1 MGLST
6 TAYNVL
12 VACMLATVALT
23 GATLL
28 VRRLLLGFRGSLKQV
43 VAHCASAAVR
53 LRQLVTVEDGDGHL
67 AIQIRREVAR
77 QRAALANTFTTCA
90 CLTGI
95 LFLIM
100 RASVT
105 IVGRHTP
112 ADDVWQD
119 WVLIM
124 ASMLFLCVH
133 SKPHLLNCHVMRVVH
148 CVLMALLMLFA
159 LPWSGPRMEGYQKLG
174 SISPRLFLG
183 VMHLEIRVSFW
194 TNAAFS
200 IGLILCLGG
209 LDPSMRV
216 DYLVYEFVFLMMM
229 ITTLFCFEVTLT
241 SSAATHVKDRSM
253 QGQNSA
259 VTSLLNMVCDAVV
272 ELDDDLRMA
281 RDCPALSAALFRGQA
296 KGLCGQSLKEFVCG
310 DDQAHF
316 EDQIASQDTPVAA
329 AKMFHVRLSDS
340 WGNAVPMELFHVRF
354 SGVGEETRHLIGL
367 REHSDTHI
375 AASLPKESQTISM
388 DISPSV
394 VGAPLAHHGPGLVP
408 EGDDSNLQVD
418 VLAADPMTITFAS
431 PKFKNKYRPVDAFE
445 ELLPQPLE
453 FRRWLIRTADAVWSG
468 NLSPEVY
475 HFGAVVVG
483 NDGKA
488 QLRLAM
494 GNFVHPDIL
503 ELDREDPN
511 DRSLYRVSIRLGG
524 RLSSVPASSSSSSSR
539 IRGTS
544 SVIQPLSLGLAR
556 IGSLESSAHGLESG
570 SSPRLFVSM

>member
-43 VAHCASAAVR
+43 VAHCASAALQ
-53 LRQLVTVEDGDGHL
+53 LRQLVTVEDGDGCL
-67 AIQIRREVAR
+67 AIHIRSEVAR
-77 QRAALANTFTTCA
+77 QRAALAKTFTTCA
-90 CLTGI
+90 CLAGI
-95 LFLIM
+95 LYLLM

-105 IVGRHTP
+105 FAGRNIP
-112 ADDVWQD
+112 EDDVWQD
-119 WVLIM
+119 WVLIV
-124 ASMLFLCVH
+124 ASILFLCVD
-133 SKPHLLNCHVMRVVH
+133 SRPHLLNGHVMRVVH
-148 CVLMALLMLFA
+148 CVLMALLMVFA
-159 LPWSGPRMEGYQKLG
+159 LPWSGPRMELYQKLG

-194 TNAAFS
+194 TNAVFS
-200 IGLILCLGG
+200 LGLMCCLLA
-209 LDPSMRV
+209 LDPSVTRV
-216 DYLVYEFVFLMMM
+216 GNVVDELVFLVMM

-241 SSAATHVKDRSM
+241 SSAATHVNERSM
-253 QGQNSA
+253 QGQYSA

-281 RDCPALSAALFRGQA
+281 GDCPALSTALFRSQT
-296 KGLCGQSLKEFVCG
+296 KGLFGQLLKQFVFG

-316 EDQIASQDTPVAA
+316 EDQIASQDSPAAA

-340 WGNAVPMELFHVRF
+340 WGNAVPMELFHVPF
-354 SGVGEETRHLIGL
+354 SGVGEEPRHLIGL

-445 ELLPQPLE
+445 ELLPQPQE
-453 FRRWLIRTADAVWSG
+453 FRQWLISTADAVWSG
-468 NLSPEVY
+468 SRSPDVC
-475 HFGAVVVG
+475 HFGGLVVG
-483 NDGKA
+483 KGGKA
-488 QLRLAM
+488 QLRLVM
-494 GNFVHPDIL
+494 GNFVHPDVL
-503 ELDREDPN
+503 GQGREDPN
-511 DRSLYRVSIRLGG
+511 DRSSYRASVRLGG
-524 RLSSVPASSSSSSSR
+524 RLSSGTGSSSSSSR
-539 IRGTS
+539 SRGTS
-544 SVIQPLSLGLAR
+544 SVIEPLSLGHAR
-556 IGSLESSAHGLESG
+556 IVSKGSSAHGLESG
-570 SSPRLFVSM
+570 ASHRLVVSM

>member
-367 REHSDTHI
+367 REHSDTQTS
-375 AASLPKESQTISM
+375 AMLPTETLYENTDSL
-388 DISPSV
+388 SV
-394 VGAPLAHHGPGLVP
+394 VGARLDRRGPVRAP
-408 EGDDSNLQVD
+408 EGDDDNLQVD
-418 VLAADPMTITFAS
+418 VLAADPMTIKFAS
-431 PKFKNKYRPVDAFE
+431 PKFTRKYGPLDAFE
-445 ELLPQPLE
+445 ELLPQPQE
-453 FRRWLIRTADAVWSG
+453 FRQWLMSTADAVWSG
-468 NLSPEVY
+468 SLSPEVY
-475 HFGAVVVG
+475 HFGGVVVG
-483 NDGKA
+483 KDRKA
-488 QLRLAM
+488 QLRLAI
-494 GNFVHPDIL
+494 GNFVHPDVL
-503 ELDREDPN
+503 SLGRADPN
-511 DRSLYRVSIRLGG
+511 DRLLYRVSIRLGG
-524 RLSSVPASSSSSSSR
+524 RLSSGPGTSTSSSR
-539 IRGTS
+539 SRGTS
-544 SVIQPLSLGLAR
+544 SVIEPLSLGHAR
-556 IGSLESSAHGLESG
+556 IVSKGSSAHGLESG
-570 SSPRLFVSM
+570 ASHRLVVSM

>member
-43 VAHCASAAVR
+43 VAHCASAALQ
-53 LRQLVTVEDGDGHL
+53 LRQLVTVEDGDGCL
-67 AIQIRREVAR
+67 AIHIRSEVAR
-77 QRAALANTFTTCA
+77 QRAALAKTFTTCA
-90 CLTGI
+90 CLAGI
-95 LFLIM
+95 LYLLM

-105 IVGRHTP
+105 FAGRNIP
-112 ADDVWQD
+112 EDDVWQD
-119 WVLIM
+119 WVLIV
-124 ASMLFLCVH
+124 ASILFLCVD
-133 SKPHLLNCHVMRVVH
+133 SRPHLLNGHVMRVVH
-148 CVLMALLMLFA
+148 CVLMALLMAFS
-159 LPWSGPRMEGYQKLG
+159 LPWSSPRMELYQKLG

-367 REHSDTHI
+367 REHSDTQTS
-375 AASLPKESQTISM
+375 AMLPTETLYENTDSL
-388 DISPSV
+388 SV
-394 VGAPLAHHGPGLVP
+394 VGARLDRRGPVRAP
-408 EGDDSNLQVD
+408 EGDDDNLQVD
-418 VLAADPMTITFAS
+418 VLAADPMTIKFAS
-431 PKFKNKYRPVDAFE
+431 PKFTRKYGPLDAFE
-445 ELLPQPLE
+445 ELLPQPQE
-453 FRRWLIRTADAVWSG
+453 FRQWLMSTADAVWSG
-468 NLSPEVY
+468 SLSPEVY
-475 HFGAVVVG
+475 HFGGVVVG
-483 NDGKA
+483 KDRKA
-488 QLRLAM
+488 QLRLAI
-494 GNFVHPDIL
+494 GNFVHPDVL
-503 ELDREDPN
+503 SLGRADPN
-511 DRSLYRVSIRLGG
+511 DRLLYRVSIRLGG
-524 RLSSVPASSSSSSSR
+524 RLSSGPGTSTSSSR
-539 IRGTS
+539 SRGTS
-544 SVIQPLSLGLAR
+544 SVIEPLSLGHAR
-556 IGSLESSAHGLESG
+556 IVSKGSSAHGLESG
-570 SSPRLFVSM
+570 ASHRLVVSM

>member
-241 SSAATHVKDRSM
+241 SNAATHVKERST
-253 QGQNSA
+253 QGQHSA

-281 RDCPALSAALFRGQA
+281 GDCPALSTALFRGQT
-296 KGLCGQSLKEFVCG
+296 KGLCGQLLKEFVFG
-310 DDQAHF
+310 DDQKHF
-316 EDQIASQDTPVAA
+316 EEQISSQDTPAAA

-340 WGNAVPMELFHVRF
+340 WGNAVPMELFHVPF
-354 SGVGEETRHLIGL
+354 SGVGEEPRHLIGL
-367 REHSDTHI
+367 REHSDAHTY
-375 AASLPKESQTISM
+375 ASLPTESLKESM
-388 DISPSV
+388 DSPSV
-394 VGAPLAHHGPGLVP
+394 VGARLAHLGPGLVP
-408 EGDDSNLQVD
+408 EGAASILQVD

-431 PKFKNKYRPVDAFE
+431 SKFKKKYRPADAFE
-445 ELLPQPLE
+445 ELLPQPQE
-453 FRRWLIRTADAVWSG
+453 FRQWLISTADAVWSG
-468 NLSPEVY
+468 SLSPEVY

-483 NDGKA
+483 NGRKPK
-488 QLRLAM
+488 LRLAM
-494 GNFVHPDIL
+494 GNFVHPDVL
-503 ELDREDPN
+503 ELCREDPN

-524 RLSSVPASSSSSSSR
+524 RLSAGSASSSSSSRS
-539 IRGTS
+539 RGTS
-544 SVIQPLSLGLAR
+544 SVIEPLSLGRAR
-556 IGSLESSAHGLESG
+556 TLSVESSAHGLERG
-570 SSPRLFVSM
+570 ASPGFIVSM

>member
-6 TAYNVL
+6 AAYNVL
-12 VACMLATVALT
+12 VATVLAAVACA
-23 GATLL
+23 GATLH
-28 VRRLLLGFRGSLKQV
+28 VRRLRLRFRGSLMQV
-43 VAHCASAAVR
+43 VTHCANAALR
-53 LRQLVTVEDGDGHL
+53 LRQLVTVEDGDGRL
-67 AIQIRREVAR
+67 AIHIRSEVAR
-77 QRAALANTFTTCA
+77 QRAALAKTFTTCA

-95 LFLIM
+95 LFLLM
-100 RASVT
+100 RAIVT
-105 IVGRHTP
+105 FAGRHTP
-112 ADDVWQD
+112 ADDVWRD
-119 WVLIM
+119 WVLIV
-124 ASMLFLCVH
+124 ASILFLGVD
-133 SKPHLLNCHVMRVVH
+133 SKSHLLNSDVMRVVH

-367 REHSDTHI
+367 REHSDTQTS
-375 AASLPKESQTISM
+375 AMLPTETLYENTDSL
-388 DISPSV
+388 SV
-394 VGAPLAHHGPGLVP
+394 VGARLDRRGPVRAP
-408 EGDDSNLQVD
+408 EGDDDNLQVD
-418 VLAADPMTITFAS
+418 VLAADPMTIKFAS
-431 PKFKNKYRPVDAFE
+431 PKFTRKYGPLDAFE
-445 ELLPQPLE
+445 ELLPQPQE
-453 FRRWLIRTADAVWSG
+453 FRQWLMSTADAVWSG
-468 NLSPEVY
+468 SLSPEVY
-475 HFGAVVVG
+475 HFGGVVVG
-483 NDGKA
+483 KDRKA
-488 QLRLAM
+488 QLRLAI
-494 GNFVHPDIL
+494 GNFVHPDVL
-503 ELDREDPN
+503 SLGRADPN
-511 DRSLYRVSIRLGG
+511 DRLLYRVSIRLGG
-524 RLSSVPASSSSSSSR
+524 RLSSGPGTSTSSSR
-539 IRGTS
+539 SRGTS
-544 SVIQPLSLGLAR
+544 SVIEPLSLGHAR
-556 IGSLESSAHGLESG
+556 IVSKGSSAHGLESG
-570 SSPRLFVSM
+570 ASHRLVVSM